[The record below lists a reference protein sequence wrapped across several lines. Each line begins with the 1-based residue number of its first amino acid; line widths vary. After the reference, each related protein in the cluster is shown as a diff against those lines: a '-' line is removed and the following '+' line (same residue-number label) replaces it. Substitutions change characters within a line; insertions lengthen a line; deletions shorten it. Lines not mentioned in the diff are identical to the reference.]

1 MTEQFNLSDRVNQYG
16 YNDDGTP
23 DSDILEV
30 DDVKEFIKKLKEE
43 IDNLLVFENNK
54 KIVANQII
62 DKLAG
67 ERLT

>member
-1 MTEQFNLSDRVNQYG
+1 MTEQFNLSDKVNQYG

-43 IDNLLVFENNK
+43 IDNLLAFESNK